1 MKALICLMIALGFL
15 TACTQPRA
23 HVGARATS
31 NGVKVTPSISTS
43 IAGIGLT
50 VTP

>member
-1 MKALICLMIALGFL
+1 MRVLVGVMVALGLL

-23 HVGARATS
+23 NIGARATPD
-31 NGVKVTPSISTS
+31 GVKVTPSISTS

>member
-1 MKALICLMIALGFL
+1 MRVLVGVMVALGFL

-23 HVGARATS
+23 NIGARATPD
-31 NGVKVTPSISTS
+31 GVKVTPSISTS

>member
-1 MKALICLMIALGFL
+1 MKPLTYFMIALGFL

-23 HVGARATS
+23 NIGARATPD
-31 NGVKVTPSISTS
+31 GVKVTPSISTS